1 MEFNFN
7 NDRPIYLQLA
17 EQLEIFIISG
27 KVKPGE
33 RLLSVRELAMQA
45 QVNPNTMQRALV
57 ELENHGLIYAERTS
71 GRFITNDQR
80 LLTDYREK
88 YAHAK
93 AQQFYQEMEDLGFSK
108 LDVVNHIIKEGGFN
122 E

>member
-71 GRFITNDQR
+71 GRFITNDQK
-80 LLTDYREK
+80 LLADYREK

-93 AQQFYQEMEDLGFSK
+93 AQQFYQEMEDLGFNK